1 MLILSYPA
9 RIFFNPSWEIDIGTC
24 EGGIK
29 HCNTIRRKIDPVV
42 NGITDMQRF
51 APVKE
56 TKAKSPTVTMLSH
69 VWYAKDIKTAILAA
83 DITVNEWAFKDYQ
96 LDIYGALDKAPAY
109 STNCQEFLRNHFC
122 RTSLYEERQTRSTFS
137 SGL

>member
-1 MLILSYPA
+1 MRILSYPA
-9 RIFFNPSWEIDIGTC
+9 RIFFNPSWEIDIGTR

-29 HCNTIRRKIDPVV
+29 HRNTIRRKIDPVV

-109 STNCQEFLRNHFC
+109 STNCQEIISSKSLRQNVAL
-122 RTSLYEERQTRSTFS
+122 RGEAN
-137 SGL
+137 

>member
-1 MLILSYPA
+1 
-9 RIFFNPSWEIDIGTC
+9 
-24 EGGIK
+24 
-29 HCNTIRRKIDPVV
+29 VV

-109 STNCQEFLRNHFC
+109 STNCQEIISSKSLRQNVAL
-122 RTSLYEERQTRSTFS
+122 RGEAN
-137 SGL
+137 